1 MDHGGGGAYATI
13 HSAIDAAELGS
24 LLERAVDRD
33 THGRYAPATLRR
45 AMQSLTRREHETI
58 RLFLDGHNTKVVAKA
73 LDITHQTVDKHR
85 GRALRKIGVRTV
97 VELQNEFQKTMLSS
111 FGVDLD
117 DPLMSRM
124 DVGLPGLSVPPPHF
138 SRPAISAVD

>member
-1 MDHGGGGAYATI
+1 VIAHHTRGTDCGYNGWDLTI
-13 HSAIDAAELGS
+13 
-24 LLERAVDRD
+24 V
-33 THGRYAPATLRR
+33 
-45 AMQSLTRREHETI
+45 
-58 RLFLDGHNTKVVAKA
+58 DGHLESRMYRVWPGNA
-73 LDITHQTVDKHR
+73 
-85 GRALRKIGVRTV
+85 IGVRTV